1 MQKIKHGNYGKV
13 AVTVSTNMNFNDRN
27 SFLEDSIDRISN
39 ELESYIMSDVS
50 DDAKVLADNIASGYA
65 IQQSDTS
72 IPLKDVDVRVYQSK
86 ASWQIAAYGP
96 DLLYREFGT
105 GQRGLEDPYPDSSVL
120 MEYNW
125 KYGSGPRVLHA
136 GTWASGNINAEKI
149 PGWYKSALKGTS
161 KNFPKISKKDY
172 VWLAPSAK
180 TRKRPDASSRNM
192 THGLEPGRVW
202 YDAWSDFEASY
213 GIDEYY
219 TAGLAK
225 IEPRLTPKKLMIR
238 IKDVFKGEK

>member
-13 AVTVSTNMNFNDRN
+13 AVTVDTNMNFDDRN
-27 SFLEDSIDRISN
+27 SFLEDSIDKIAN
-39 ELESYIMSDVS
+39 ELESYIMYEVGDDVNVIAS
-50 DDAKVLADNIASGYA
+50 NIAGNYA
-65 IQQSDTS
+65 AQQSDTD
-72 IPLKDVDVRVYQSK
+72 IPLKDVTVRVYQSK
-86 ASWQIAAYGP
+86 NSWQIAAYGP

-105 GQRGLEDPYPDSSVL
+105 GERGIKNPYPESSVL
-120 MEYNW
+120 TEYNW

-136 GTWASGNINAEKI
+136 GTWASGNINAEEI

-180 TRKRPDASSRNM
+180 TRKHPARSSRNM
-192 THGLEPGRVW
+192 THGLEPGKIW
-202 YDAWSDFEASY
+202 YDAWNGFEASY
-213 GIDEYY
+213 GTEEYY
-219 TAGLAK
+219 TSGLSK